1 MTTHREQILT
11 AVITA
16 ISDGASSELGGIDTL
31 ADWDAIVTIDSVG
44 ELRIYRSRV
53 TPISRSET
61 AAIVVEPI
69 SDNAG
74 QNTSLP
80 TLDWTLTVRILVIVR
95 GDTPD
100 SIADPIIE
108 SMHSSLMADLTLGGN
123 AYDVQP
129 VLVSFGLVDAD
140 QPSGVI
146 SCDYAVRYRTSVA
159 DLSLSP

>member
-16 ISDGASSELGGIDTL
+16 ISDGASSEVGGVDTL
-31 ADWDAIVTIDSVG
+31 EDWDAILTIDSVG

-61 AAIVVEPI
+61 AAIMVEPV

-80 TLDWTLTVRILVIVR
+80 TLDWTLTVRVSVIVR
-95 GDTPD
+95 GDVPD
-100 SIADPIIE
+100 QVADPIVQ
-108 SMHSSLMADLTLGGN
+108 SMHSSLMADLTLGGY

-129 VLVSFGLVDAD
+129 VSVSFDLVDAD

-146 SCDYAVRYRTSVA
+146 SCDYAVRYRTKVA